1 VGTSALTLQGVND
14 YAASVEGY
22 LDGGDPVGSAEMAT
36 QIQQAYADCPNTK
49 LTISGYSQGAQLVH
63 NAAKLIP
70 AEVAEW
76 ISSVVVFGDPD
87 DGQALSN
94 IDSSKVDTYCNVG
107 DDICLD
113 GPLITPFHLIYAE
126 DASAAAAFIVAA
138 AS

>member
-1 VGTSALTLQGVND
+1 
-14 YAASVEGY
+14 
-22 LDGGDPVGSAEMAT
+22 M
-36 QIQQAYADCPNTK
+36 
-49 LTISGYSQGAQLVH
+49 H

-76 ISSVVVFGDPD
+76 ISSVVVFGDPGGYFPSYSPLPSYLNLRQNGETYLCNTD